1 VVSMVEGLRNSTGHE
16 RVAQIRQELQ
26 TTMDQNAGVYRNDET
41 LAQAEKDVK
50 ELQRRYRDVAVQDKG
65 KRFNTDLLEA
75 VELGFLLD
83 LAEILVLGA
92 RNRTE
97 SRGAQAREDY
107 PTRDDVNWQKH
118 TMAYREKDGE
128 GEAGSDQD
136 YRIRLDYKPVIV
148 TRYQPTERKY

>member
-1 VVSMVEGLRNSTGHE
+1 
-16 RVAQIRQELQ
+16 
-26 TTMDQNAGVYRNDET
+26 VYRNDET

-50 ELQRRYRDVAVQDKG
+50 ELQRRYKDVAVQDKG
-65 KRFNTDLLEA
+65 RRFNTDLLEA

-83 LAEILVLGA
+83 LAEILVIGA

-118 TMAYREKDGE
+118 TMAYREKDGD
-128 GEAGSDQD
+128 GD
-136 YRIRLDYKPVIV
+136 YKIRLDYKPVIV